1 MGYNLLLKSEIKL
14 LNIMKSNNHSTFNQ
28 PLYVKKIFRHDCITN
43 NIRNLLGSLN
53 IQKLKKKI
61 IPLFFSFCDFLSFA
75 YLLKSVKLKS

>member
-53 IQKLKKKI
+53 IQKLKKK
-61 IPLFFSFCDFLSFA
+61 LSHYSFLSVIF
-75 YLLKSVKLKS
+75 YRLHIF